1 MMDRDRAIPNFLVVV
16 TDQQRAD
23 YLGCYGHP
31 VLRTPHIDA
40 LAKAGS
46 RFDRCYVASPVCM
59 PNRASLMTGRM
70 PSVHG
75 TRMNGIGLSREEPT
89 FADLLL
95 ARGYRTALI
104 GKSHLQNMED
114 LPPFVRKNPLEGS
127 GRWLPPPGLAES
139 RRREPFDAY
148 EQELPHRWKSSEPF
162 NMEEPYYGF
171 SHIDLCTGHGDQ
183 VGGHYYQWLR
193 NSEHDPEAIIGRENS
208 LPHESPCPQ
217 AWRTRVPEDLY
228 STRYIERQ
236 AIEFLGAHKD
246 SGRSPFCLVM
256 SFPDPHHPFTPP
268 GRYWDMYDSA
278 DARLP
283 QSFNCADDV
292 LPQVKWARDKRRRDP
307 AATGGFGALA
317 VTESEARSAIAL
329 TCGMITMVDD
339 AVGSVV
345 AFLKEAQLFENTVIV
360 FTSDHGDLMG
370 DHGLLFKGPVHLQ
383 SLIRVPLIWSDPEN
397 RSSASTVGSLCS
409 TIDIAATILDRAGI
423 EPFNGIQGR
432 SLLPVIGGEA
442 GPPVTSVLIE
452 EDAYQPQ
459 LGFLVPPRIRTV
471 VTDRYRMSLYGRG
484 NHGELFDLQEDPH
497 ELVNLWDDAAH
508 RGLRGELHEE
518 LALKQLE
525 TPDRSPLPTRLA

>member
-1 MMDRDRAIPNFLVVV
+1 MERESSLPNFLIVV

-31 VLRTPHIDA
+31 VVRTPHIDA

-75 TRMNGIGLSREEPT
+75 TRMNGISLSREELT

-114 LPPFVRKNPLEGS
+114 LPPFVRKDTTGPL
-127 GRWLPPPGLAES
+127 GRWSPPEHLAES
-139 RRREPFDAY
+139 RRREPADAY
-148 EQELPHRWKSSEPF
+148 EQELPHRWRGQEPLVV
-162 NMEEPYYGF
+162 EKPYYGF
-171 SHIDLCTGHGDQ
+171 SHVDLCTGHGDQ

-193 NSEHDPEAIIGRENS
+193 NAGHDPHALMGRQNS
-208 LPHESPCPQ
+208 LPHKSPSPQ
-217 AWRTRVPEDLY
+217 AWRTKVPEDLY

-236 AIEFLGAHKD
+236 ALEFLRAHQNCGA
-246 SGRSPFCLVM
+246 SPFCLVM

-268 GRYWDMYDSA
+268 GRYFDMYDPA
-278 DARLP
+278 EALLP
-283 QSFNCADDV
+283 ASFNCSDDV
-292 LPQVKWARDKRRRDP
+292 LPQVRWARDKRRSDP
-307 AATGGFGALA
+307 GGTGGFGALA

-329 TCGMITMVDD
+329 TCGQISMIDD

-345 AFLKEAQLFENTVIV
+345 GFLREAGLFDNTVIV

-370 DHGLLFKGPVHLQ
+370 DHGLLFKGPVHLH
-383 SLIRVPLIWSDPEN
+383 SLVRVPLIWSDPES
-397 RSSASTVGSLCS
+397 RFCASRIGSLCS

-423 EPFNGIQGR
+423 EPFSGIQGR
-432 SLLPVIGGEA
+432 SLLPWVA
-442 GPPVTSVLIE
+442 GTPGSELTSVLIE

-459 LGFLVPPRIRTV
+459 LGFSVPPRIRTV
-471 VTDRYRMSLYGRG
+471 VTPRYRMSIYGRG
-484 NHGELFDLQEDPH
+484 NHGELFDLQKDPD
-497 ELVNLWDDAAH
+497 ELRNLWDDVACSQV
-508 RGLRGELHEE
+508 RCELHEE

-525 TPDRSPLPTRLA
+525 SADRSPMPTRLA